1 MLATATGLFY
11 VNIHT
16 TMFSGGEIR
25 GQIQLQP
32 VPEPATLLLL
42 GTGLASVIGAVRRRR
57 INLPKTNGI
66 ATEHQTG

>member
-1 MLATATGLFY
+1 
-11 VNIHT
+11 
-16 TMFSGGEIR
+16 MFPGGEIR